1 MRMSNHEKIL
11 FSFLENLGCK
21 EHPHGDKTLFDHLVG
36 TYRILLEKDA
46 PWEVALAGLFHAVY
60 GTTSYPIA
68 VVGHEDRD
76 KVQSMIGEKPEELA
90 FLFGT
95 MPLPRREH
103 IRDCADPE
111 TREALLLID
120 DANALEMKQLPDN
133 VIPFEPRE
141 KPQEPF
147 PQGTTPEDVY
157 EDMAAEMKF
166 TIHDEVR
173 SMWER
178 SMADRISI
186 DEDVH
191 VAEALAR
198 FLCYQAIISLA
209 ADYALMIDKKPE
221 LYFLPVGSAKDLFLE
236 FYSEETEEEYDG

>member
-1 MRMSNHEKIL
+1 MLGHEKTL
-11 FSFLENLGCK
+11 FDFLENLGCK

-36 TYRILLEKDA
+36 TYKILLEEEA

-68 VVGHEDRD
+68 VVEHGDRE
-76 KVQSMIGEKPEELA
+76 KVRSMIGKWPEEIA

-95 MPLPRREH
+95 MALPRLEH
-103 IRDCADPE
+103 IEKFESPE
-111 TREALLLID
+111 IREAILMINN
-120 DANALEMKQLPDN
+120 ANALEMEQLPDN
-133 VIPFEPRE
+133 VIPFEPKG

-178 SMADRISI
+178 RMVDRISI

-236 FYSEETEEEYDG
+236 FYSEEMEEEYDG